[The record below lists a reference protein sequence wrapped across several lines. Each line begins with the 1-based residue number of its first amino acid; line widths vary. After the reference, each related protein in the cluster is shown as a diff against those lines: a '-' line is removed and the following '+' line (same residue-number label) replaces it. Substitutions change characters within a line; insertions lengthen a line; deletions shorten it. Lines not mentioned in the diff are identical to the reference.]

1 VTASSVALLDILNQ
15 GGDIIFSNHQTVAEP
30 SLVLDQG
37 EAISLLL
44 QFSDTAIQ
52 SISSNSTI
60 TVTSSAGL
68 LAGQINTSIREA
80 NKSGAS
86 VVEFTLANDRGDTG
100 GVETT
105 ATVNAEVVS
114 PSGVVSAVMFVVVLN

>member
-1 VTASSVALLDILNQ
+1 VAD
-15 GGDIIFSNHQTVAEP
+15 S
-30 SLVLDQG
+30 SLVIDQG

-60 TVTSSAGL
+60 TITFSAGL
-68 LAGQINTSIREA
+68 LAGQINTSMRET

-86 VVEFTLANDRGDTG
+86 VMEFILTDDRVDTSG
-100 GVETT
+100 FQTT

-114 PSGVVSAVMFVVVLN
+114 PRGVVSVVIFGVVLN